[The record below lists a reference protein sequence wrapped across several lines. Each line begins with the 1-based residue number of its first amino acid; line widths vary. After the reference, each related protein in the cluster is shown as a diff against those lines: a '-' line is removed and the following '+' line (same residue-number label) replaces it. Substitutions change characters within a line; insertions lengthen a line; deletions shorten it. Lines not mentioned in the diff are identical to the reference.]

1 MTFENRSLGE
11 FLVAGISI
19 RTTNKNGQ
27 SQKDI
32 GELWGRFMSEN
43 IAQKIS
49 NKISGNLYC
58 IYTDYESDFMGEY
71 TTILGF
77 DVGSV
82 ENLPDGLIVKTIPA
96 STYRLYKSQGELPGS
111 VVNTWKQIWESD
123 MKRKYLADF
132 DIYPPDAFSSPN
144 PVVETYLSV

>member
-11 FLVAGISI
+11 FLIAGISI

-32 GELWGRFMSEN
+32 GELWGRFMGEN

-49 NKISGNLYC
+49 NKISDNLYC
-58 IYTDYESDFMGEY
+58 IYTEYESDFMGEY

-77 DVGSV
+77 EVSSV
-82 ENLPDGLIVKTIPA
+82 KDIPEGLIAKTIPA
-96 STYRLYKSQGELPGS
+96 STYRIYKSLGELPGA
-111 VVNTWKQIWESD
+111 VVNTWKQIWETD
-123 MKRKYLADF
+123 IKRKYLADF
-132 DIYPPDAFSSPN
+132 DIYPPDAFSSSN

>member
-19 RTTNKNGQ
+19 RTANKNGQ

-123 MKRKYLADF
+123 MERKYLADF